1 MSKYTFY
8 SNKEDWKNLYKEFE
22 ILNNVHGMNVDIKKV
37 KRSSSYD
44 TWWSIL
50 GILKEKLG
58 LVPKVELENAYNS
71 VEDYINR
78 NNK

>member
-58 LVPKVELENAYNS
+58 LTPKVEFENSYNS

>member
-1 MSKYTFY
+1 MPKYTFY

-44 TWWSIL
+44 TWWSISE
-50 GILKEKLG
+50 IMKEKLG
-58 LVPKVELENAYNS
+58 LIPKVELENAYNS